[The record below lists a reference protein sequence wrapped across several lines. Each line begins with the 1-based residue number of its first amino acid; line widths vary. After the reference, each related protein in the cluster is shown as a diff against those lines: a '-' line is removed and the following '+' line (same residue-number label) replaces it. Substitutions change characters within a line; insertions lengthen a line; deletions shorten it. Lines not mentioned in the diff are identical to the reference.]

1 MDMSSDIE
9 YRTLNKRIYKIDHI
23 VLRVVYQDK
32 KVKL

>member
-9 YRTLNKRIYKIDHI
+9 YRTLNNRINKIDHI